1 MSYNIKN
8 IFISLFMFFPFYIA
22 ALDKLPRELAY
33 AQEMLI
39 KAYVESGYG
48 DAEVDDLHKKIESML
63 PLLNDEMK
71 IVSDSNKIVLNV
83 GSGESFRVTG
93 ERYIFTGI
101 AEIYKTG
108 NKLDKIVLI
117 YERLNADSDYYKMEK
132 RILTNSTPL
141 YVDGSIDK
149 NDDLMI
155 AYEEK
160 TSVNGDYKPVSEYN
174 FSNIDMH
181 EFRMQL
187 FNSYK
192 QYLRKTAASLDESI
206 QSYNTRKRFNIIKIA
221 EFQ

>member
-1 MSYNIKN
+1 MSYNINKF
-8 IFISLFMFFPFYIA
+8 FISLFLFFPFYIG

-39 KAYVESGYG
+39 KAFVESGYG
-48 DAEVDDLHKKIESML
+48 DVEVDDLHKKIESML
-63 PLLNDEMK
+63 PLLNEEMK
-71 IVSDSNKIVLNV
+71 IVSDTNKVVLNV
-83 GSGESFRVTG
+83 GSGESFRVSG
-93 ERYIFTGI
+93 ERYIFTGV

-117 YERLNADSDYYKMEK
+117 YERLNANSDYYKMEK

-141 YVDGSIDK
+141 YVDGSVDK

-174 FSNIDMH
+174 FPNIDMH
-181 EFRMQL
+181 EFKMQL